1 MLKYSYTLLA
11 PVYDTIVARAT
22 LPMRQQS
29 LAQLDDVEDKSILLA
44 GVGSGLDIPLLPEGA
59 NYTGIDLTPAMLNKA
74 QRYNRAIK
82 LEQGNVMQL
91 PYADQQF
98 DIVIMHLILAVVSD
112 PLKALQE
119 ASRVTKPG
127 GRILILDKFIKPGQ
141 LAITRRLL
149 NLFIRHIATRTDVV
163 FETLLEQCPEL
174 TKTRDDA
181 AGFSSWF
188 RCINL
193 EKTSPYLLLLIN
205 NK

>member
-11 PVYDTIVARAT
+11 PIYDAIVARAT

-29 LAQLDDVEDKSILLA
+29 LAQLDNVKDKSILLA

-59 NYTGIDLTPAMLNKA
+59 HYTGIDLTPAMLNRA
-74 QRYNRAIK
+74 QRYNRDIT
-82 LEQGNVMQL
+82 LEQGNVMEL
-91 PYADQQF
+91 PYADHHF
-98 DIVIMHLILAVVSD
+98 DAVIMHLILAVVPD
-112 PLKALQE
+112 PLKSLQE

-127 GRILILDKFIKPGQ
+127 GQILILDKFIKPGQ
-141 LAITRRLL
+141 LAITRRLV
-149 NLFIRHIATRTDVV
+149 NPFIRHFATRTDVV

-174 TKTRDDA
+174 TSTRDDA

-193 EKTSPYLLLLIN
+193 EK
-205 NK
+205 K